1 MINAVPVFTDE
12 DIKPFLDMPKCIDVI
27 ESCLRAKSD
36 GNFIAPP
43 RTAVAFAGQGELVFT
58 IGGRLHSEKARGY
71 AGFRVYNTFPQTNDR
86 ESTQL
91 VAVWNPNDG
100 TLAGLVLGELLGALR
115 TGAIGGVAVHYLAKK
130 NATICAVLG
139 TGLQAEMQLLA
150 TLCVRPALNMV
161 RVYSRS
167 QEARRSFAE
176 RMTVLTGRHIQAVDD
191 AQAAVE
197 GADIVLSATNS
208 TQPVFDVSWLGPDCH
223 VSSLGPKLITG
234 HELPIEIDDCATLI
248 ATDSPDQL
256 HAYKKHFIL
265 GTSAEH
271 RIRDLADIVAGREN
285 GRDEHSAITL
295 FCSTG
300 LAGTEV
306 AVADMLISSKTLERQ

>member
-1 MINAVPVFTDE
+1 MINAVTVLTDE
-12 DIKPFLDMPKCIDVI
+12 DIKPLLHMPRCIDVI
-27 ESCLRAKSD
+27 ESCLRTKSD

-43 RTAVAFAGQGELVFT
+43 RTSVAFADHGELVFT
-58 IGGRLHSEKARGY
+58 VGGLLHSEKARSY
-71 AGFRVYNTFPQTNDR
+71 AGFRVYNTFPQQNETAP
-86 ESTQL
+86 TQL

-100 TLAGLVLGELLGALR
+100 TLTGLVLGELLGALR

-130 NATICAVLG
+130 NATTCAVLG

-150 TLCVRPALNMV
+150 TLCVRPELTLV

-176 RMTVLTGRHIQAVDD
+176 RMTELTGRQIQAVDN
-191 AQAAVE
+191 AQTAIV

-208 TQPVFDVSWLGPDCH
+208 TQPVFESSWLDPECH
-223 VSSLGPKLITG
+223 INSLGPKLVSG
-234 HELPIEIDDCATLI
+234 HELPIEIGECATLI

-256 HAYKKHFIL
+256 RAYNKHFL
-265 GTSAEH
+265 VGTSAEH

-285 GRDEHSAITL
+285 GRDEHSAMTL

-306 AVADMLISSKTLERQ
+306 AIADMLISCKTFER